1 MKLIYIAHP
10 LRNDP
15 NFNKARLSEILN
27 NNFKSYQEMHV
38 VPVSPIHLFGYLDP
52 GVDVMA
58 ECLEL
63 LYNCDELWVFGDWKN
78 STGTCEE
85 IGFAKSNGIKIR
97 YIEGEKQDG

>member
-1 MKLIYIAHP
+1 MKLVYIAHP

-38 VPVSPIHLFGYLDP
+38 IPISPIHLFGYLDP

-63 LYNCDELWVFGDWKN
+63 ALYIAMNLWVFGEG
-78 STGTCEE
+78 TGKTAQELV
-85 IGFAKSNGIKIR
+85 R
-97 YIEGEKQDG
+97 R